1 MPPAV
6 HATGTLGRG
15 RRAFEARDWADAHA
29 ALTEA
34 EAAAPLGPDDLEL
47 LATSA
52 YMVGREHELLRLLER
67 AHQAWADAGDV
78 RAAARTAIWL
88 CLHLTLRREAGS
100 ASGWLSRATR
110 LLEREPGDCVE
121 RGWVLMPAVMRHG
134 AAGDWQTAHDLATAA
149 GEIAQR
155 FGDADLL
162 AFAFLDQGR
171 ALAEL
176 GQLDDGLR
184 LLDEAMVAATAGE
197 LSPLV
202 TGLVYCSVIESC
214 QLAHDIRRAREWTSA
229 LTAWCDEQPGL
240 VPFTGTCLIHRA
252 EILQHQGEWEGAL
265 EEAALAAR
273 RFAERGTPWAAA
285 EAAYRV
291 GEIQRLQGRFAAAEQ
306 AYRDAARD
314 GCEPQPGLSLL
325 NLARGDVR
333 AATAG
338 IRRALAEAGE
348 PTARARLLP
357 AAVEILL
364 AAGEPAEAHAACDEL
379 AALAGDGDGL
389 LAAHAAAARGALE
402 LAEDDARC
410 GLVSLR
416 RAWRIWQDLDA
427 PYEAARTRELVAEAC
442 RRLGDDEAAE
452 LELEAARETFRE
464 LGATPDLART
474 ESRDER
480 RDTHGLTPREL
491 EVLRLLAAGHS
502 NKVIATHLVLSE
514 RTVER
519 HVSNILAKLGAPSRA
534 GATAYAYEHRL
545 I

>member
-6 HATGTLGRG
+6 HATGALKRG
-15 RRAFEARDWADAHA
+15 RRAFEARDWAGSHA

-34 EAAAPLGPDDLEL
+34 EATEPLSPDDLEL

-52 YMVGREHELLRLLER
+52 YMLGREHELLRLLER
-67 AHQAWADAGDV
+67 AHQGWVDAGDV

-88 CLHLTLRREAGS
+88 CIHLALRREAGS

-134 AAGDWQTAHDLATAA
+134 AAGEWQTAHDLATAA

-155 FGDADLL
+155 FDDADLL

-176 GQLDDGLR
+176 GRVDDGLR
-184 LLDEAMVAATAGE
+184 LLDEAMVAAAAGE

-229 LTAWCDEQPGL
+229 LTTWCDEQPGL

-252 EILQHQGEWEGAL
+252 EILQFQGEWEGAL
-265 EEAALAAR
+265 EEAALAGR
-273 RFAERGTPWAAA
+273 RFDKRGTPWAAA

-306 AYRDAARD
+306 AYRDAAHG

-325 NLARGDVR
+325 NLIRGDVR

-364 AAGEPAEAHAACDEL
+364 AAGDPAEAHAAYDEL

-389 LAAHAAAARGALE
+389 LAAHAAAACGALE
-402 LAEDDARC
+402 LAEDDVRC

-442 RRLGDDEAAE
+442 RRLGDDEAAK

-464 LGATPDLART
+464 LGAMPDLART
-474 ESRDER
+474 EPRGDLRDR
-480 RDTHGLTPREL
+480 HGLTPREL

-502 NKVIATHLVLSE
+502 NKVIATHLVLSD

-519 HVSNILAKLGAPSRA
+519 HVSNILAKLGASSRA

-545 I
+545 M